1 MNIDDR
7 SRYLKEMGITEWSLR
22 SAEED
27 STPSM
32 TASAGPHQAVSNL
45 EPKVYWLFYGQPP
58 SGDQERLFQNIIWA
72 LGLLPKEWEWRSLT
86 DTQAPNTQLPC
97 LAFAFGEQAAQTL
110 SGEHESLTQLRDVV
124 LEMVGQDIPLIA
136 SFDLAHCLNRPKDKA
151 LLWQDLLL
159 ARSVL
164 QSL

>member
-1 MNIDDR
+1 MHIDER

-22 SAEED
+22 SATEVSAPSITSSAELHPV
-27 STPSM
+27 TP
-32 TASAGPHQAVSNL
+32 NL
-45 EPKVYWLFYGQPP
+45 EPKVYWLFYGQAPG
-58 SGDQERLFQNIIWA
+58 GDQERLFQNIILV
-72 LGLLPKEWEWRSLT
+72 LGLLPKEWEWRSPT
-86 DTQAPNTQLPC
+86 DTQAPDTYLPC
-97 LAFAFGEQAAQTL
+97 VAFAFGEQAAQAL
-110 SGEHESLTQLRDVV
+110 SGEKEPLSQLRDVV
-124 LEMVGQDIPLIA
+124 LEVAGQDIPLIA

>member
-7 SRYLKEMGITEWSLR
+7 SRYLKEMGVTEWSLR
-22 SAEED
+22 ST
-27 STPSM
+27 TPASPPM
-32 TASAGPHQAVSNL
+32 ITASADPQ
-45 EPKVYWLFYGQPP
+45 EPITNEEAKVYWLFYGEAPG
-58 SGDQERLFQNIIWA
+58 GDQERLFQNILLA
-72 LGLLPKEWEWRSLT
+72 LGLLPAEWEWRSLS

-97 LAFAFGEQAAQTL
+97 VAFAFGEQAAQAL
-110 SGEHESLTQLRDVV
+110 SGEKEPLSQLRDLV
-124 LEMVGQDIPLIA
+124 LEIAGQDIPLIA

>member
-7 SRYLKEMGITEWSLR
+7 SRYLKEMGITEWSIR
-22 SAEED
+22 SAVQD
-27 STPSM
+27 SAPSM
-32 TASAGPHQAVSNL
+32 TPSAEPHPVTPNL
-45 EPKVYWLFYGQPP
+45 EPKVYWLFYGQAPG
-58 SGDQERLFQNIIWA
+58 GDQERLFQNILLA
-72 LGLLPKEWEWRSLT
+72 LGLLPKEWEWRLLT
-86 DTQAPNTQLPC
+86 DTHAPNTHLPC
-97 LAFAFGEQAAQTL
+97 VAFAFGEQAAQAL
-110 SGEHESLTQLRDVV
+110 SGEQEPLSQLRDVV
-124 LEMVGQDIPLIA
+124 LEIVGQDIPLIA

>member
-1 MNIDDR
+1 MNIDER
-7 SRYLKEMGITEWSLR
+7 SRYLKEMGIAEWSLR
-22 SAEED
+22 SVAQD

-32 TASAGPHQAVSNL
+32 TLSAQPPQVISNQ
-45 EPKVYWLFYGQPP
+45 EPRVYWLFYGKTPG
-58 SGDQERLFQNIIWA
+58 GDQERLFQNILLA
-72 LGLLPKEWEWRSLT
+72 LGLLPNEWEWRSLS

-97 LAFAFGEQAAQTL
+97 VAFAFGEQAAQTL
-110 SGEHESLTQLRDVV
+110 SGEQEPLAHLRDVV
-124 LEMVGQDIPLIA
+124 LELAGHDIPLIA
-136 SFDLAHCLNRPKDKA
+136 SVDLAHCLNRPKDKA

>member
-22 SAEED
+22 STANTAPPTVAP
-27 STPSM
+27 STESHHAIPN
-32 TASAGPHQAVSNL
+32 Q

-58 SGDQERLFQNIIWA
+58 GGDQERLFQNILLA
-72 LGLLPKEWEWRSLT
+72 LGLLPKEWEWRSPT
-86 DTQAPNTQLPC
+86 DTRTPNTHLPC
-97 LAFAFGEQAAQTL
+97 VAFAFGAQAAQTL
-110 SGEHESLTQLRDVV
+110 SGEHESLAHLRDVV
-124 LEMVGQDIPLIA
+124 LEIAGQDIPLIA
-136 SFDLAHCLNRPKDKA
+136 SFDLAHCLNQPKDKA

-164 QSL
+164 RSL